1 MEVMEEEEA
10 SKQMEKLRATLA
22 SATSQIQVNVVALCI
37 QSRSLTDVAAGADE
51 DVRTPRSPA

>member
-1 MEVMEEEEA
+1 MEEEEA